1 MPSAVPVWAW
11 PPAPLKL
18 LKWVFAYPGFLL
30 PWNVV
35 FFGIAVATWAYLT
48 PELARMANFHVNW
61 IAEIYFRAP
70 LEMPFSARC
79 RFRIGLTI
87 C

>member
-1 MPSAVPVWAW
+1 MTDSIGSAPSEHGEAASDESGQTVQDAVEASYDTWDE
-11 PPAPLKL
+11 
-18 LKWVFAYPGFLL
+18 
-30 PWNVV
+30 NE
-35 FFGIAVATWAYLT
+35 FGI
-48 PELARMANFHVNW
+48 
-61 IAEIYFRAP
+61 RAP